1 VIARGFASLRTFGAA
16 RVTVCPAAADCLMAR
31 IGRLRYAMVRDCA
44 LWSAG
49 RGHARCRC
57 GMNPAKSR
65 PWGDTLEEPNVNRPF
80 FAFGALLAA
89 LALAMLAVSS
99 TSRSTS
105 VSRQAAVAPAA
116 GADAPAA
123 GSSARP
129 ARAARFCGI
138 LVVLPAEE
146 PVTIAAADVPCYCPY
161 ADEAASWCTGSA
173 FDGQSAN
180 ASQEVALCP
189 LPRGG
194 SLLAAKESIQPAQH
208 DPALL
213 RDESSRDCRSHY
225 DSAYDV
231 AVYGEVDGLPLA
243 SQAVSSHRPAA
254 SSCIA
259 LGWCDYAELMD
270 EALVVGPQL
279 STSAESTSSVRSSRV
294 LLDFAASALRR
305 AGLMLQSAA
314 DELQHFPEPS
324 RETHLA
330 GEQTDSQR

>member
-1 VIARGFASLRTFGAA
+1 
-16 RVTVCPAAADCLMAR
+16 
-31 IGRLRYAMVRDCA
+31 
-44 LWSAG
+44 
-49 RGHARCRC
+49 
-57 GMNPAKSR
+57 MNPAKSR

-105 VSRQAAVAPAA
+105 VSRQAAVAPVA
-116 GADAPAA
+116 GADSPAA

-146 PVTIAAADVPCYCPY
+146 PVTIAAVDVPCCCPY
-161 ADEAASWCTGSA
+161 ADETASWCPGSA
-173 FDGQSAN
+173 FDGQSDD

-194 SLLAAKESIQPAQH
+194 SLLTAKEPIQPAQH

-213 RDESSRDCRSHY
+213 RNESSRDCRSHY
-225 DSAYDV
+225 DSAYDAV
-231 AVYGEVDGLPLA
+231 VYGEVDGLSLG
-243 SQAVSSHRPAA
+243 SQAAIGHRPAA
-254 SSCIA
+254 GSLTA

-279 STSAESTSSVRSSRV
+279 ATSAESTSSVRSSRV

-305 AGLMLQSAA
+305 ASLMLQSAA
-314 DELQHFPEPS
+314 DELQHHSEPI
-324 RETHLA
+324 RDNDLA
-330 GEQTDSQR
+330 GEQTDDQR